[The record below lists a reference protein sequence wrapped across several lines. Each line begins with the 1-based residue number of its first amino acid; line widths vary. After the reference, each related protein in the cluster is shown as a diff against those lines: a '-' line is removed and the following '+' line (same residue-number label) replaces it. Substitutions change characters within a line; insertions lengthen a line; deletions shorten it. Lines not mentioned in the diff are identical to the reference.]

1 VRDTGSGPVRH
12 AGAKGPVVIR
22 GDWMAASRP
31 SARRVGLVV
40 GETCLG
46 EIMRAL
52 RALVVAVVGA
62 AAVLFAPGV
71 ATADI
76 GSQDCDPPW
85 FWWIP
90 LPCATE

>member
-1 VRDTGSGPVRH
+1 
-12 AGAKGPVVIR
+12 
-22 GDWMAASRP
+22 MAASRP
-31 SARRVGLVV
+31 SAGRVDLAV

-46 EIMRAL
+46 ETMRAL
-52 RALVVAVVGA
+52 RATVVAVVGA
-62 AAVLFAPGV
+62 AAVLFAPAV